1 MTLSPGDLC
10 EKTDLV
16 ALVNKWWGQSLD
28 ENVPTLSV
36 TKESSC
42 AGLCMHILGA
52 TKRLSDL
59 IPHLES
65 GQCKGNRQTKN
76 YISEASV
83 SFQFCRGEGNKVLL
97 VINIVLEGPKED

>member
-65 GQCKGNRQTKN
+65 GQCKGNRQTK
-76 YISEASV
+76 IT
-83 SFQFCRGEGNKVLL
+83 FLKLQFLFNFVGG
-97 VINIVLEGPKED
+97 KETRCC